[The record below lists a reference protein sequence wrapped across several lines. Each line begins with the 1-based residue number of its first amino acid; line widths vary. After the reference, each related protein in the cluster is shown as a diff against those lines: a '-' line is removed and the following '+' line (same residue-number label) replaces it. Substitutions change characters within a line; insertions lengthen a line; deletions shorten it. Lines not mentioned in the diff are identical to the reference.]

1 MPVGHA
7 PPLDGLKGRFGRCG
21 ATSGFARSGTFACRD
36 GPPPEAGVFPGR
48 RGPPSGLR
56 RIPGTSLHT
65 VKAGS
70 QRQSV
75 SSVHDSLI
83 RSRFP
88 AGSERA
94 AELLPYFS
102 RSRIMPCTGD
112 PLSEHKGVTPWGTVL
127 CCRTLFSALRR
138 YPNEEAPHGH
148 VSKISVKKLWP
159 CIRTTSARSTSGSR
173 FPRATTMT

>member
-1 MPVGHA
+1 MSVGHA

-48 RGPPSGLR
+48 WGPPSGLR

-83 RSRFP
+83 LSRFP

-138 YPNEEAPHGH
+138 YPNEEAPH
-148 VSKISVKKLWP
+148 VTYQKSP
-159 CIRTTSARSTSGSR
+159 
-173 FPRATTMT
+173 